1 MRWIRAHAE
10 NLNLKRRAIGWI
22 AIVLLS
28 YFEKQSIFFN
38 GQMHLNLFFASAEA
52 SELTNVQK
60 QLTDCKSELAEIIE
74 SKEAL
79 GSAIQHLETAL
90 DESKKEKA
98 ELVDSK
104 KKLAIELEVT
114 KKKLTKKC
122 EAIDAQEEKCEYVSQ
137 QNGAAR
143 TQSTSNPS
151 TQYASQGACAI
162 PKGKVKGT
170 LQFPKHGFSSASH
183 TLIAAGQSA
192 CAHPKS
198 EEEGTL

>member
-1 MRWIRAHAE
+1 
-10 NLNLKRRAIGWI
+10 
-22 AIVLLS
+22 
-28 YFEKQSIFFN
+28 
-38 GQMHLNLFFASAEA
+38 MHLYLFFASAEA

-79 GSAIQHLETAL
+79 EGAIQHLETAL
-90 DESKKEKA
+90 NESKQENA

-122 EAIDAQEEKCEYVSQ
+122 EAIDAQEEKCEYASQ
-137 QNGAAR
+137 QKGAAR
-143 TQSTSNPS
+143 TLSTSNPS
-151 TQYASQGACAI
+151 SHYASQGACAF

-170 LQFPKHGFSSASH
+170 FQFRKQGFSYASH
-183 TLIAAGQSA
+183 HLIAGGQGA
-192 CAHPKS
+192 CANPKS